1 MNKTTETLRYIAE
14 ISYPTIFPSLSMPTD
29 QIHYSLLLLNRIFV
43 STWNVGGKA
52 PTAELNMDDF
62 VPPDDNSDIY
72 VLG

>member
-1 MNKTTETLRYIAE
+1 
-14 ISYPTIFPSLSMPTD
+14 MPTD

>member
-1 MNKTTETLRYIAE
+1 MNKTTETLRYTVAFRILPFSHP
-14 ISYPTIFPSLSMPTD
+14 ILMPTD
-29 QIHYSLLLLNRIFV
+29 HIHYSLLLLNRIFV

>member
-1 MNKTTETLRYIAE
+1 
-14 ISYPTIFPSLSMPTD
+14 MPTD
-29 QIHYSLLLLNRIFV
+29 QIHYSLLFLNRIFV

-62 VPPDDNSDIY
+62 VPPYDNSDIY

>member
-1 MNKTTETLRYIAE
+1 
-14 ISYPTIFPSLSMPTD
+14 MPID
-29 QIHYSLLLLNRIFV
+29 QILDSLLLLSRIFV
-43 STWNVGGKA
+43 STWNVGGKT